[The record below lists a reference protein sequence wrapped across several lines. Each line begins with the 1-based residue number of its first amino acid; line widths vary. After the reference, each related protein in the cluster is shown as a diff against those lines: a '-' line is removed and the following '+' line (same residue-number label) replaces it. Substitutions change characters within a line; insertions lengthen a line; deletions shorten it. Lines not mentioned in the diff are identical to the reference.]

1 MANFQPLPSF
11 PGEPVDTHLQAD
23 TPDYAPWIR
32 RAGAYVIDG
41 AFGVAVA
48 TAIAIATGHHNPFN
62 TFSWHLVNGKEQLR
76 PIGSKLLF
84 FNATVIGVE
93 VIYTIG
99 FFVSTWQATLGMRL
113 LGIFIARESDHGKV
127 VLGRATIRTVFFL
140 GASALLQAVLKA
152 LASLIFLADYLWPLW
167 DARNQTLHDKVAK
180 TVVLRRITE
189 R

>member
-48 TAIAIATGHHNPFN
+48 TANAIATGHHNPFN

-113 LGIFIARESDHGKV
+113 LGITHRWYPKPSLMFWIGAQPHKEPSIAPDETI
-127 VLGRATIRTVFFL
+127 GR
-140 GASALLQAVLKA
+140 
-152 LASLIFLADYLWPLW
+152 P
-167 DARNQTLHDKVAK
+167 
-180 TVVLRRITE
+180 
-189 R
+189 